1 MIPVSVIALGLSFLL
16 PQSFEQR
23 KTEENVQLKTA
34 RQNQTEEEEGL
45 LP

>member
-1 MIPVSVIALGLSFLL
+1 MIPVSVVALGLSFLL
-16 PQSFEQR
+16 PHSFEQH
-23 KTEENVQLKTA
+23 KTQEDLQLKTA